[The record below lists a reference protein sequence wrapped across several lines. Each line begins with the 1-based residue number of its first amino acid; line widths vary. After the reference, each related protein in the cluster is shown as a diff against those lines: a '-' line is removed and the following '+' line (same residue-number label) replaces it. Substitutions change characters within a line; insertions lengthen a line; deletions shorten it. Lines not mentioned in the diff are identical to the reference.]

1 MKTLHILRSELTPMT
16 LKFVQTTSNHGENGQ
31 FKLYQEDIDYD
42 RLMNEIFSSDRVIC
56 WW

>member
-1 MKTLHILRSELTPMT
+1 MKTLHILRSEPTPMT
-16 LKFVQTTSNHGENGQ
+16 LKFVRTISNNGENGQ